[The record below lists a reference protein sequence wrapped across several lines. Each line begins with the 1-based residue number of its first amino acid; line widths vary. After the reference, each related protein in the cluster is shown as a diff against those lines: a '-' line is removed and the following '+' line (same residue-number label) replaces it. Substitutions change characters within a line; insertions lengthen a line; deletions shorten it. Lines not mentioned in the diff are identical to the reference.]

1 MYINDI
7 NEYHR
12 ALFKKHREIVE
23 DTPILNRVVSVK
35 EVLEILDISQTSF
48 RRSIEQGH
56 YLEEKGDFRKMGASM
71 VFDLESILNRRY
83 MDHKTYWALKE
94 EYEKEKL
101 NKKLFGEGKT
111 EDITINKVILDKV
124 DTIIELLK
132 KDNKWYG

>member
-1 MYINDI
+1 MDI
-7 NEYHR
+7 NESYR

-83 MDHKTYWALKE
+83 MDHETYWALKE

-101 NKKLFGEGKT
+101 NKKLFGEDKTEIKT
-111 EDITINKVILDKV
+111 EDITINKAILDKV
-124 DTIIELLK
+124 DTIIELLR
-132 KDNKWYG
+132 KDNK